1 MSFRDFF
8 FPPVP
13 FYTGRKHNLE
23 LDLIT
28 CCGITVQDDGELGRA
43 NIARSGRVTV
53 L

>member
-1 MSFRDFF
+1 MSFIDFF

-13 FYTGRKHNLE
+13 FYTSRKHNLK

-28 CCGITVQDDGELGRA
+28 CGITVQDDGELGRA